1 VDLANTTFT
10 KRNEAAKKLLMIEES
25 ALQQSSGISVPLGI
39 IVDSIDRICDYGC
52 NLAEIA
58 INSAISEP

>member
-1 VDLANTTFT
+1 
-10 KRNEAAKKLLMIEES
+10 MIEES